1 MFVLNGQLLSPFEPS
16 YYFFF
21 TLHRRENWTEMMG
34 VVAGSSNL
42 SSRQRAVCC
51 YSHRWPLGLST
62 STSVFH
68 WCVFF
73 CPSVLCF
80 DQCGFTKT
88 RKERTRRVGLHYHTS
103 VWHKEGRTKVWFAG
117 ALYGSST
124 VSLHYD
130 FNGKEVWTRY
140 QSQAHTICAQ
150 RTRIMQ
156 PLCRWTTQMVSHC
169 VSSTLL
175 LVRGKLPV

>member
-1 MFVLNGQLLSPFEPS
+1 MFVLNGQLLSPFAPS
-16 YYFFF
+16 SYFLF

-51 YSHRWPLGLST
+51 YFHRWPLGLST

-117 ALYGSST
+117 ASYGSST
-124 VSLHYD
+124 VSLSMTSVARR
-130 FNGKEVWTRY
+130 FGRGTSPR
-140 QSQAHTICAQ
+140 HTPSVHRGQGSCSHSVGGPPRWCLSVCLQ
-150 RTRIMQ
+150 
-156 PLCRWTTQMVSHC
+156 LCF
-169 VSSTLL
+169 
-175 LVRGKLPV
+175 